1 MGSKYKMF
9 ERRCN
14 TFVLKSTVS
23 LDLKRFFINL
33 NQAIYQFAGNISIQ

>member
-14 TFVLKSTVS
+14 TLFVKKYSIF
-23 LDLKRFFINL
+23 RFKKIFLLLIHTL
-33 NQAIYQFAGNISIQ
+33 VLLFR